1 MNVNVLYDLRTKI
14 DLSIAFPINALDLSK
29 FVLNGPETRR
39 SNNTGALYDLAAVIV
54 HHGTGTSNGHYTSY
68 ANNGGIWMHFNDS
81 TVKEVTVDH
90 VSQCKP
96 YILFYIKRGV
106 TTPCTINTDP
116 TTDGTEKGTKD

>member
-1 MNVNVLYDLRTKI
+1 MIEFILRTKI

-81 TVKEVTVDH
+81 TVKEVTVDQ

-106 TTPCTINTDP
+106 APITLADPLESTD
-116 TTDGTEKGTKD
+116 KVNISAKKD